1 MYVCKFLPSIQQ
13 TLHAQYELNITVV
26 PKCLMYTR
34 SFACFNLCCSFY
46 IPYTGCLPAFSPH
59 ILQSTFI
66 CMCETTSQLYEVHVQ
81 SRGNS
86 LLYDRIYT
94 ILLCVFFSSVSSMCN
109 NHFNIILF
117 LPALFFIHFICLDS
131 HRILC
136 ILHGT
141 IWVYFCIEP
150 CAICVSVGRFAGCSD
165 YRARHT
171 KAMGLCLM
179 RGMCGLVGVFYL

>member
-66 CMCETTSQLYEVHVQ
+66 CVCVKRPANSTKFTC
-81 SRGNS
+81 SRVEIHCS
-86 LLYDRIYT
+86 MIEYIQFYYAF
-94 ILLCVFFSSVSSMCN
+94 FFSSVSSMCS

-117 LPALFFIHFICLDS
+117 LPALFFFSFVYILIEFYAYCMALYGFTFVLNHVQYACL
-131 HRILC
+131 LAG
-136 ILHGT
+136 LQGA
-141 IWVYFCIEP
+141 
-150 CAICVSVGRFAGCSD
+150 AIIVRDTPKLWDCV
-165 YRARHT
+165 
-171 KAMGLCLM
+171 
-179 RGMCGLVGVFYL
+179 